1 MINKLTQRHT
11 YEELTDYYKYVIQC
25 PCCGIIF
32 NFGKEDVYKA
42 EDDMC
47 IHHEYID
54 CPECN
59 ETIQLSDTEY
69 FGY

>member
-1 MINKLTQRHT
+1 MKNKLSQRHS
-11 YEELTDYYKYVIQC
+11 YDNVEDYKKYTVQC

-32 NFGKEDVYKA
+32 NFGKDDVYKA
-42 EDDMC
+42 EDETC

-59 ETIQLSDTEY
+59 ENIQLSDDEY

>member
-1 MINKLTQRHT
+1 MINKLTQRHS
-11 YEELTDYYKYVIQC
+11 YDNVEDYHKYVIQC
-25 PCCGIIF
+25 PCCDTIL

-42 EDDMC
+42 EDNC
-47 IHHEYID
+47 CLHHEYID

-59 ETIQLSDTEY
+59 ESIILNDSDY

>member
-1 MINKLTQRHT
+1 MINKLTQRHS
-11 YEELTDYYKYVIQC
+11 YDNVEDYHKYVIQC
-25 PCCGIIF
+25 PCCGTIL

-42 EDDMC
+42 EDNYC
-47 IHHEYID
+47 LHHEYID

-59 ETIQLSDTEY
+59 EPIMLNNANY

>member
-1 MINKLTQRHT
+1 MINKLTQRHS
-11 YEELTDYYKYVIQC
+11 YDNVEDYHKYVIQC
-25 PCCGIIF
+25 PCCGTIL

-42 EDDMC
+42 EDNYC
-47 IHHEYID
+47 LHHEYVD

-59 ETIQLSDTEY
+59 ESIILNDSDY